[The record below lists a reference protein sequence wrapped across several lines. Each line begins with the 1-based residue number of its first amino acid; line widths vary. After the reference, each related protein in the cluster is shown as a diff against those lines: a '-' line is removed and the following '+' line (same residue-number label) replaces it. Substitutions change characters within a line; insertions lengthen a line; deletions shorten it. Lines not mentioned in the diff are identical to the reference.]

1 MVCQFCKLKEASVH
15 VTEIADNKVKKVDAC
30 AACAK
35 EKNYND
41 PAAFAIADHLLG
53 LGAAQKMEEASEAV
67 GARSCDQCGYTQAD
81 FKKSGRLGCAHCYDI
96 FSDGLDSVLKTMHKD
111 IRHRGKVPAG
121 MQSAMQSALEG
132 AHRLQSLNR
141 ALQAA
146 IAQEDFESAAQ
157 WRDAIKAFKAS
168 E

>member
-1 MVCQFCKLKEASVH
+1 
-15 VTEIADNKVKKVDAC
+15 
-30 AACAK
+30 
-35 EKNYND
+35 
-41 PAAFAIADHLLG
+41 
-53 LGAAQKMEEASEAV
+53 
-67 GARSCDQCGYTQAD
+67 
-81 FKKSGRLGCAHCYDI
+81 
-96 FSDGLDSVLKTMHKD
+96 
-111 IRHRGKVPAG
+111 
-121 MQSAMQSALEG
+121 MQSALEG

>member
-1 MVCQFCKLKEASVH
+1 
-15 VTEIADNKVKKVDAC
+15 
-30 AACAK
+30 
-35 EKNYND
+35 
-41 PAAFAIADHLLG
+41 
-53 LGAAQKMEEASEAV
+53 
-67 GARSCDQCGYTQAD
+67 
-81 FKKSGRLGCAHCYDI
+81 
-96 FSDGLDSVLKTMHKD
+96 MHKD

>member
-1 MVCQFCKLKEASVH
+1 
-15 VTEIADNKVKKVDAC
+15 
-30 AACAK
+30 
-35 EKNYND
+35 
-41 PAAFAIADHLLG
+41 
-53 LGAAQKMEEASEAV
+53 
-67 GARSCDQCGYTQAD
+67 
-81 FKKSGRLGCAHCYDI
+81 
-96 FSDGLDSVLKTMHKD
+96 MHKD

-121 MQSAMQSALEG
+121 MQSALEG